1 MWKEEE
7 EEEEEKEEEEKEEH
21 YEDIY
26 SLYFPPLP
34 PPPHPPFQEGLVVP
48 SDKAIS
54 EIGAVFNRMIKTYCA
69 ISKLEYLLEAV
80 RLTYENVS

>member
-1 MWKEEE
+1 MERSAVW
-7 EEEEEKEEEEKEEH
+7 
-21 YEDIY
+21 Y
-26 SLYFPPLP
+26 SLSS
-34 PPPHPPFQEGLVVP
+34 QEGLVVP

-80 RLTYENVS
+80 RLTYENVSHSCCRTQWEHCGTCM